1 MGSRCPDVATEP
13 PPLPTTIAMKLFAF
27 FALIATAV
35 AAPATF
41 YSSGAW
47 PSVYSGAAISPS
59 WYSGAYSHAGF
70 PYTYTAG
77 SPITYTAGAP
87 ITPYPAGAPI
97 TYTAGSSIAY
107 SAINPAIIPKYYSET
122 EGTRHIVN

>member
-87 ITPYPAGAPI
+87 IT
-97 TYTAGSSIAY
+97 YTAGSPITY

-122 EGTRHIVN
+122 